1 MVIGCII
8 ETRSAIDRRVGEAM
22 ILGLGHD
29 VVDVPAFVA
38 QMTESD
44 GWKQLFSPRELR
56 QVALRSQSK
65 GDAEIVHFAARW
77 AGKEAVIKAWCEA
90 LAKRGF
96 DYPYTLDNTPWNGI
110 EIISDAHGC
119 PSVVLSGGARRALVQ
134 SLKLADEAGKTT
146 QTEQTEQFDWHISLT
161 HDGNYASAVVILEA
175 R

>member
-1 MVIGCII
+1 
-8 ETRSAIDRRVGEAM
+8 M

-77 AGKEAVIKAWCEA
+77 AGKEAVIKAWCDA
-90 LAKRGF
+90 LSKHNLN
-96 DYPYTLDNTPWNGI
+96 YPYTLDNTPWNGI

-119 PSVVLSGGARRALVQ
+119 PNVVLSTSVQ
-134 SLKLADEAGKTT
+134 CMLTASLQLDSQPIGRQSTLC
-146 QTEQTEQFDWHISLT
+146 DWHISLT